1 MNYIIYITNTH
12 TGDLMA
18 QWKDPRKNIYT
29 VTVVNRRHGYIA
41 HIETHSNKKKAEDRH
56 ARLNQLYV
64 IQKRGHD
71 DELTYEV
78 ELHTTKLQRKT
89 RWE

>member
-1 MNYIIYITNTH
+1 MS
-12 TGDLMA
+12 

-29 VTVVNRRHGYIA
+29 LTIVNRRHGYLA

-56 ARLNQLYV
+56 ARLVELYV
-64 IQKRGHD
+64 TQKEGGSD
-71 DELTYEV
+71 DRTYEV

-89 RWE
+89 RWDI